1 MTAESSSLFARV
13 PLVFLQAGYS
23 KQIIAIYAALASFQ
37 GKDQSCFPSLVQVS
51 KRAGICYGAA
61 SRSISLLQSEGW
73 IHIQRRGRFS
83 NIYTVHAKQGLW
95 AMLPLSLLQS
105 KLRRSDILIYAAL
118 AIYQGGKENCYPS
131 RKELTERAKVHA
143 STVSKSISRLKKS
156 GFLQSIQRG
165 RSANLYACAGVS
177 ASQWPELQNKTGSQW
192 PELQDKNV
200 SQWPFG
206 QTHSDQNCKSSIKR
220 SHKRSSS
227 SVSVPIYRTL
237 DVHSGQNHKT
247 ELVHSSQNYKI
258 SQAHSGQNHKSKTNQ
273 CLHLQ
278 HKQHKTVPEI
288 MGQAS
293 TIRRINMNNQKNS
306 KPLTNTCAHSTSSVG
321 NRPLHTAQV
330 RQTNTIKKTITLQ
343 TVLQTLYSEI
353 YNKIKDAFIYE
364 QDGVIYLDSRLDTFI
379 KQKIKYLLG
388 IRVVFQ
394 DKLSKNTDPLE
405 KLDKTI
411 RPFLTQTSRQKI
423 KGAIIKVEQGRIF
436 INKSDLLPHI
446 VTLLKKVLGSSI
458 VFEARAVSAR
468 AACAVSVSARA
479 ACAVSVSARA
489 VREKQSNHSK
499 AASG

>member
-1 MTAESSSLFARV
+1 MTAESSVLFARV

-23 KQIIAIYAALASFQ
+23 KQIIAIYTALASFQ
-37 GKDQSCFPSLVQVS
+37 GKDQSCFPSLVQIS
-51 KRAGICYGAA
+51 KRAGICYEAA
-61 SRSISLLQSEGW
+61 SKAVSFLQSEGW

-165 RSANLYACAGVS
+165 RSANLYVCAGVS
-177 ASQWPELQNKTGSQW
+177 ASQWPKLQNKTGSQW
-192 PELQDKNV
+192 PETQDKSV

-206 QTHSDQNCKSSIKR
+206 QTHSGQNCKSSTKR

-247 ELVHSSQNYKI
+247 GLIHSSQNCKI
-258 SQAHSGQNHKSKTNQ
+258 SQAHSSQNHKSKLNTNQ
-273 CLHLQ
+273 CLRLQ
-278 HKQHKTVPEI
+278 HKQHKAVPEI

-293 TIRRINMNNQKNS
+293 TIRRINMNNQKNQN
-306 KPLTNTCAHSTSSVG
+306 KRLQHKQHEYSTSSTG

-353 YNKIKDAFIYE
+353 YNKVENAFIYE
-364 QDGVIYLDSRLDTFI
+364 QDGVVYLDSRLDTFI

-394 DKLSKNTDPLE
+394 DKFNKDIDPLTT
-405 KLDKTI
+405 LDKTI
-411 RPFLTQTSRQKI
+411 RPFLTQASRQKI

-436 INKSDLLPHI
+436 IDKSDLLPHI
-446 VTLLKKVLGSSI
+446 VTLLKKVLGRSV
-458 VFEARAVSAR
+458 VFKACT
-468 AACAVSVSARA
+468 ACAVS
-479 ACAVSVSARA
+479 
-489 VREKQSNHSK
+489 EEQSNQSK
-499 AASG
+499 SASG

>member
-51 KRAGICYGAA
+51 KRAGICYEAA
-61 SRSISLLQSEGW
+61 SRSVSLLQSEGW

-165 RSANLYACAGVS
+165 RFANLYVCAGVS
-177 ASQWPELQNKTGSQW
+177 ASQWPKLQNKTGSQW
-192 PELQDKNV
+192 PETQDKNVSQWPETQDKNV
-200 SQWPFG
+200 SQWPFR
-206 QTHSDQNCKSSIKR
+206 QTHSGQNCKSSTKR

-227 SVSVPIYRTL
+227 SVSVPTHTTL

-258 SQAHSGQNHKSKTNQ
+258 SQAHSGRNHKSKFNTNQ
-273 CLHLQ
+273 CLRLQ
-278 HKQHKTVPEI
+278 HKQHKAVPEI
-288 MGQAS
+288 IGQAS

-306 KPLTNTCAHSTSSVG
+306 KPLTNAYSTSSTSSK
-321 NRPLHTAQV
+321 PLHTAQV
-330 RQTNTIKKTITLQ
+330 RQTNTIKKTMTLQ

-353 YNKIKDAFIYE
+353 YNKVENAFIYE
-364 QDGVIYLDSRLDTFI
+364 QDGVIYLDSSLDAFI

-394 DKLSKNTDPLE
+394 DKLRKNTDPLE
-405 KLDKTI
+405 QLDKTI
-411 RPFLTQTSRQKI
+411 RPFLTQTSRDKV
-423 KGAIIKVEQGRIF
+423 KGAIIKIEQGHIF
-436 INKSDLLPHI
+436 IDKSDLLPHI
-446 VTLLKKVLGSSI
+446 VTLLKKVLGRSI
-458 VFEARAVSAR
+458 VFKARAVSEK
-468 AACAVSVSARA
+468 VSN
-479 ACAVSVSARA
+479 
-489 VREKQSNHSK
+489 QSK